1 MKFKTA
7 VFTAEHGYK
16 WTTPPEGVSEAQ
28 LGQYGKIVDRV
39 YCDGMRAEEDYVQ
52 GLAVD
57 GKMIIV
63 FSALRTPPGWD
74 TAGRAAKYYAVAFVP
89 EGHWTNVN
97 FDALLQNRFF
107 LQPDKDPPREIEYA
121 GPGSAKVGQS
131 VRESFANDG
140 DGPDQMDFNCLGD
153 FLADPSTRGKRWRFY
168 RSNIPNWR
176 GKKIEFEKGTVLGS
190 MSKDHAEGRVSSR
203 AADQAGGRVSPRASD
218 QPEGRVSSRA
228 ADSDALEADPKD
240 LRQKMADGKRSIGEH
255 AHQIA
260 ELTRRVSQLTL
271 CVYALLV
278 MVAILSAVIVLRV
291 TGIL

>member
-16 WTTPPEGVSEAQ
+16 WTTPPEGVSETQ
-28 LGQYGKIVDRV
+28 LAQYGQIVDRV
-39 YCDGMRAEEDYVQ
+39 YCDGMRAKEDYVQ

-57 GKMIIV
+57 GMTIV
-63 FSALRTPPGWD
+63 AFSALRTPPGWD

-89 EGHWTNVN
+89 KEHWTNVD
-97 FDALLQNRFF
+97 FDALLRSRFF

-121 GPGSAKVGQS
+121 GPRSAKVGQS

-176 GKKIEFEKGTVLGS
+176 GKKIEFEKGTVLVS
-190 MSKDHAEGRVSSR
+190 MSKDRAGGRVSTRAADQTGGRVSSR
-203 AADQAGGRVSPRASD
+203 AEDF
-218 QPEGRVSSRA
+218 
-228 ADSDALEADPKD
+228 DALEADTKD
-240 LRQKMADGKRSIGEH
+240 LRQKMADGKRSIEEH

-260 ELTRRVSQLTL
+260 ELTRRVSQLTW
-271 CVYALLV
+271 CVYALLG